1 MGYFGELQSGEL
13 NNRIENIYQDTI
25 NRVVM
30 EVTETQDAFI
40 FQTLRDFA
48 ANNYQ
53 IAIEKE
59 EIIKA
64 IQLIRM
70 AREYGPSIDQ
80 RWTTATEQTAV
91 LDREYLRGFQAGRD
105 SEHQKFVDILE
116 GMKNGNEQN
125 NEN

>member
-25 NRVVM
+25 NRAVM

-64 IQLIRM
+64 IQLIQMSRK
-70 AREYGPSIDQ
+70 YGPSIEE
-80 RWTTATEQTAV
+80 RWTTATAQTAA
-91 LDREYLRGFQAGRD
+91 LSREYTRGYQAGRD
-105 SEHQKFVDILE
+105 SEHQKFMDILE
-116 GMKNGNEQN
+116 RMKNGNEQN

>member
-48 ANNYQ
+48 ANQYQ
-53 IAIEKE
+53 IVIEKRE
-59 EIIKA
+59 LIQA
-64 IQLIRM
+64 IQLIQM
-70 AREYGPSIDQ
+70 SREYGPSIEE

-91 LDREYLRGFQAGRD
+91 LDREYLRGFQEGVD
-105 SEHQKFVDILE
+105 SEHQKFMNILE
-116 GMKNGNEQN
+116 GMKQN
-125 NEN
+125 HE

>member
-48 ANNYQ
+48 ANQYQ
-53 IAIEKE
+53 IVVEKQE
-59 EIIKA
+59 LIQA
-64 IQLIRM
+64 IQLLRM
-70 AREYGPSIDQ
+70 YKEYGPSIDQ

-91 LDREYLRGFQAGRD
+91 LHREYLRGFQEGVD
-105 SEHQKFVDILE
+105 SEHQKFMDILE
-116 GMKNGNEQN
+116 GMKQN
-125 NEN
+125 HE

>member
-116 GMKNGNEQN
+116 RMKNDNE
-125 NEN
+125 